1 MRQGSRYWVVVGT
14 VALLLGWWG
23 MVRGVPSTTIR
34 FSHKLHLGEDVEAE
48 CTMCHPAEESAS
60 ASDRLLPTME
70 ICGECHDVE
79 DDDGCATC
87 HLDLDIVGEIDVP
100 SREIVFSHQS
110 HLGYD
115 GTACTT
121 CHAGL
126 EEVEAPG
133 GDHIPGM
140 VTCWT
145 CHDGS
150 RATEECGICHTD
162 LTDLRPESHL
172 HDWTQQHGQ
181 RVRTGDTGCTP
192 CHGQAECQECHEGAQ
207 LSVALPPLGSQASF
221 APQVLGNAGLILKGG
236 HDLNYRFTHAIDAKG
251 KERECT
257 ACHETASFCVEC
269 HRPGSRPDH
278 FRPAWHGGPRWGAMA
293 GAVGSGGGLHADL
306 ARRDMERCAA
316 CHDVQGQDPVCML
329 CHMDR
334 TPGLGNDPKTHGSR
348 FRSRAG
354 YGDFHDDRGSI
365 CYNCHPSGRIGAG
378 SYKVAA
384 GGPGF
389 CGYCHG
395 PK

>member
-126 EEVEAPG
+126 EEVEA
-133 GDHIPGM
+133 
-140 VTCWT
+140 
-145 CHDGS
+145 
-150 RATEECGICHTD
+150 
-162 LTDLRPESHL
+162 
-172 HDWTQQHGQ
+172 
-181 RVRTGDTGCTP
+181 
-192 CHGQAECQECHEGAQ
+192 
-207 LSVALPPLGSQASF
+207 
-221 APQVLGNAGLILKGG
+221 
-236 HDLNYRFTHAIDAKG
+236 
-251 KERECT
+251 
-257 ACHETASFCVEC
+257 
-269 HRPGSRPDH
+269 
-278 FRPAWHGGPRWGAMA
+278 
-293 GAVGSGGGLHADL
+293 
-306 ARRDMERCAA
+306 
-316 CHDVQGQDPVCML
+316 
-329 CHMDR
+329 
-334 TPGLGNDPKTHGSR
+334 
-348 FRSRAG
+348 
-354 YGDFHDDRGSI
+354 
-365 CYNCHPSGRIGAG
+365 
-378 SYKVAA
+378 
-384 GGPGF
+384 
-389 CGYCHG
+389 
-395 PK
+395 